1 MKETIAQNNQFDINR
16 DLIFKLK
23 KSLTETKFKY
33 QKLKKTHTDLQNRYV
48 IWENDHKSLIGLNDR
63 LAKVNAEFAE
73 MMAELEE
80 KNIELEVLNKRLAE
94 TNVASAE
101 LMVELEEKNDVLVK
115 TNKELARANAHAAE
129 LIAIIETKEDE
140 IQKLNRSLSK
150 ANVSG
155 AELMAEIELRMEE
168 MNELNKNLKNEIK
181 ERKRAEEK
189 ILEETAKLSAMISGM
204 EEGILFMDKQNKT
217 IEVNDYFL
225 KLLNMKKSEVLGKSF
240 LKLQSG
246 LPKKIVINA
255 VRNLK
260 NNPNSPPQV
269 IQRPLGN
276 IETLIRMQPIYRDNE
291 YFGSILNLIDV
302 TELVVARKKAQEA
315 SRAKSEF
322 LANMSHE
329 IRTPMNAILGFTEIL
344 ENKLQDRTN
353 KKFLSNISTSGKSLL
368 TLINDILD
376 LSKIEA
382 GKLDIHYQPVNLNN
396 MLDEMQQIFSYKL
409 DKKNLNFEIMVDTNL
424 PHVVMLDEVRLRQI
438 LLNLIGN
445 AVKFTDK
452 GSIEIKAQTNNSK
465 PEKSAI
471 DLILSVKDTGIG
483 IPVDQKKGIFE
494 SFKQMAGQDTA
505 KFGGTGL
512 GLAITK
518 RLTEMMNGKI
528 SVESQIG
535 KGSTFYI
542 NLKNVKVHHG
552 EIKSDTPIEI
562 DVETVS
568 FEKANIIVA
577 DDTPSNRELLK
588 AFFESTEVA
597 IKEAKNGKEAIK
609 LAREIHPNL
618 ILMDYKMPE
627 MNGLQATKIL
637 KNDPELK
644 DIPIISL
651 SASAMKEEEKL
662 ISNYFDSHLT
672 KPVSKQSLF
681 KKLMQFLPHKINAV
695 DDYQNHVSGVFKIE
709 AEQQLKKMEP
719 ELISR
724 LPEIIAIL
732 EDEVMDEWKTIR
744 KTFIIKNI
752 KMFGAKILN
761 IGKEYRIEL
770 LTNWG
775 SELVHQAE
783 SFDMERLP
791 LTFDYFP
798 KLIETLLK
806 VTGENSLSTYN

>member
-1 MKETIAQNNQFDINR
+1 MKETIAQKNQLDIKK
-16 DLIFKLK
+16 DKIIKLK

-33 QKLKKTHTDLQNRYV
+33 QKLKKKHADFQNRFV
-48 IWENDHKSLIGLNDR
+48 IWEDDHKSLIGLNQR

-73 MMAELEE
+73 LMAELEE

-94 TNVASAE
+94 TNATSAE

-115 TNKELARANAHAAE
+115 TNRELARANAHAAE

-150 ANVSG
+150 ANVIG

-246 LPKKIVINA
+246 LPKKIVIDSI
-255 VRNLK
+255 RNLK

-276 IETLIRMQPIYRDNE
+276 METLIRMQPIYRDNE

-302 TELVVARKKAQEA
+302 TELVVSRKKAQEA

-344 ENKLQDRTN
+344 ENKLQDKTN

-396 MLDEMQQIFSYKL
+396 LLNEMQQIFSYKI

-424 PHVVMLDEVRLRQI
+424 SHVVMLDEVRLRQI

-465 PEKSAI
+465 SEKSAI

-483 IPVDQKKGIFE
+483 IPKDQKKDIFE
-494 SFKQMAGQDTA
+494 SFKQMAGQDSA

-528 SVESQIG
+528 SVKSEIG

-552 EIKSDTPIEI
+552 EIKSDAPIEI

-577 DDTPSNRELLK
+577 DDTLSNRELLRV
-588 AFFESTEVA
+588 FLESTEIGIREA
-597 IKEAKNGKEAIK
+597 INGKEAIK
-609 LAREIHPNL
+609 LAQEIHPNL

-672 KPVSKQSLF
+672 KPLSKQSLF
-681 KKLMQFLPHKINAV
+681 KKLMQFLPHKIDAV
-695 DDYQNHVSGVFKIE
+695 DVHQNHASDVFKIE
-709 AEQQLKKMEP
+709 SEQQLKKIEP
-719 ELISR
+719 ELISK

-732 EDEVMDEWKTIR
+732 EAEVMDEWKTIR

-791 LTFDYFP
+791 LTLDYFP

-806 VTGENSLSTYN
+806 VAGENSLST